1 MALSLLL
8 QDSQNVK
15 ILETAFDHFRI
26 ANRLFQDKAQA
37 IDHIPNQLWRLEHVE
52 KGHELAPDKLKKL
65 GVVDLG
71 IDVLAMGNLFFFT
84 LREPVIV
91 SLQFKDVFRKLTR
104 DRSCCALLVLIG
116 SIDPKIDLFKHLM
129 DAKRMLKHQYLLQ
142 CRHLQRCY
150 PVSSGRIRCIL
161 DLGLA

>member
-1 MALSLLL
+1 MAFGLLL

-37 IDHIPNQLWRLEHVE
+37 IDHIPNQLWRFEHVE
-52 KGHELAPDKLKKL
+52 KGYELAPHQLKKL
-65 GVVDLG
+65 GVVDLR

-91 SLQFKDVFRKLTR
+91 SL
-104 DRSCCALLVLIG
+104 
-116 SIDPKIDLFKHLM
+116 
-129 DAKRMLKHQYLLQ
+129 
-142 CRHLQRCY
+142 
-150 PVSSGRIRCIL
+150 
-161 DLGLA
+161 